1 MSWQLCH
8 GNQLDALRG
17 RRRSEALRAEAAQH
31 IVLRVN
37 AHLLRHL
44 QPSLLVLRPQ
54 ALVVCVQ
61 EVLQLDASLLTNH
74 SRIGTMVEHIREG
87 LDQLKED
94 KLECKAFERKAKVP
108 T

>member
-17 RRRSEALRAEAAQH
+17 SRRSEALRTEAAQH

-61 EVLQLDASLLTNH
+61 EVLQLDTSLLTNH